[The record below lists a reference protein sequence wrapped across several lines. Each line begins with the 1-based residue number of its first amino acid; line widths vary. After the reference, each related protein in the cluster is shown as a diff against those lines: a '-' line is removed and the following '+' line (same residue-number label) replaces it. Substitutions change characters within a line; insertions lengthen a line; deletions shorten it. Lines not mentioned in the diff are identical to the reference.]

1 MESKAGKKMTSA
13 PSWSQ
18 TQHGLTGTGEMQLLL
33 AHVPGQGLMQRK
45 ILVLKSVIRRK
56 YKSICRVQLTVNLHP
71 IRCLAKVVHHA
82 KKVFRVWMVL
92 SIR

>member
-18 TQHGLTGTGEMQLLL
+18 TQHGLTGTGEMQLPG

-45 ILVLKSVIRRK
+45 NIGFKISDKEEI
-56 YKSICRVQLTVNLHP
+56 
-71 IRCLAKVVHHA
+71 
-82 KKVFRVWMVL
+82 
-92 SIR
+92 

>member
-1 MESKAGKKMTSA
+1 MESEAGKKMTSG

-18 TQHGLTGTGEMQLLL
+18 TQHGLTGTGEMQLPG

-56 YKSICRVQLTVNLHP
+56 YKSICTVQLTVNLH
-71 IRCLAKVVHHA
+71 RCLAKVVHHA